1 MPTSI
6 RPNYHFM
13 AKLAKNRML
22 HSQNN
27 PNSYDNRTNSS
38 IDSDFYYKVATIL
51 LSDEKIYNP
60 ISRLIGKDLEQIPN
74 SSEKQRAVF
83 QVINKYDEARTVLKK
98 DLLQAV
104 KENRKFQIRDISI
117 DPTEVLCKF

>member
-6 RPNYHFM
+6 RSNYHFM

-22 HSQNN
+22 HTPKNTDTYNN
-27 PNSYDNRTNSS
+27 RNNSY
-38 IDSDFYYKVATIL
+38 IDLDFYYKVATIL
-51 LSDEKIYNP
+51 LSDETVYNP
-60 ISRLIGKDLEQIPN
+60 ISRLVGKDLELIPN
-74 SSEKQRAVF
+74 SCEKQRTVF
-83 QVINKYDEARTVLKK
+83 QVINKYDEARILLKK

-117 DPTEVLCKF
+117 DPLEMLSKL